1 MNAYISLSTKTNYC
15 FCIYLK
21 KKRFAKHTKHTANKL
36 LNYFAIIKYYLINKM
51 PL

>member
-1 MNAYISLSTKTNYC
+1 MHISP
-15 FCIYLK
+15 YLPK
-21 KKRFAKHTKHTANKL
+21 PIIVFASILKKRFAKHTKHTANKL